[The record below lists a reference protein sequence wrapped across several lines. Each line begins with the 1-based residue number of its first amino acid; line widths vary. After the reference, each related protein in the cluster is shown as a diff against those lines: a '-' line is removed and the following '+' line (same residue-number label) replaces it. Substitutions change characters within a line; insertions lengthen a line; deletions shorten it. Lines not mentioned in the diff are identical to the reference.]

1 MLSTR
6 LSLENQKVVRSFVD
20 DGLKLYLPMNGPN
33 INTGLRLLGAG
44 SMEFDGTNDYV
55 LCGDDTSLDITDD
68 ITMMAWVKPA
78 TAGQTSHIAGRDKS
92 GQQSYSLNINGSN
105 KYEFVFYV
113 SGGAHK
119 VTSSTADTAN
129 VWVHLACT
137 RHKSSG
143 KNIIYVNGVA
153 EDTDTDST
161 AAIDNDDV
169 QFSIGATGDFGS
181 DFRGTI
187 KNVAIWNRAITATEV
202 QNVMYKS
209 YEEVS
214 GRLLSGMVSWWKLEE
229 SVVALAT
236 KAADS
241 HGSNTGTI
249 TGATVAAS
257 GSGSKYGGV
266 VPTLPRMVDNS
277 PKVQADAIGSGSAYF
292 DNTYTDY
299 ITGDDTGFP
308 ATSSARTVTFWMNAD
323 SVTTYGMMFAYGTNS
338 SSNAFVI
345 SWDDSNA
352 NITVGKYGG
361 NADSASST
369 TISLNTWHHIAVTH
383 DGSSTITYYLNGVA
397 DGTATLASLN
407 TTLDAFLIGDHLS
420 GWGGANS
427 FDGNICQ
434 VGIWDAVL
442 DQAQIQSI
450 MEKTYEELTAS
461 EKTNLV
467 SYWALDET
475 TYAEDLTGGLGTME
489 AGSGWVV
496 FGSPVNLAYSTSKFY
511 EGSQSLHVTDCADD
525 KGAQLSSQFS
535 IVTGEKIYVDAWVY
549 VVDGT
554 KVQVGMNGT
563 TESLFVEK
571 TVTANTWTNI
581 TQTFNASSS
590 TSTYVLFSAEDGY
603 DEFYVDSVTA
613 KKVAVADSTDN
624 NNYGILT

>member
-119 VTSSTADTAN
+119 VTSSTADTAG
-129 VWVHLACT
+129 VWVHLVCT

-249 TGATVAAS
+249 TGATVAAA
-257 GSGSKYGGV
+257 GSGIKYGGV

-277 PKVQADAIGSGSAYF
+277 PKVQADAIGDGSALF
-292 DNTYTDY
+292 DGVDDY
-299 ITGDDTGFP
+299 ISI
-308 ATSSARTVTFWMNAD
+308 A
-323 SVTTYGMMFAYGTNS
+323 
-338 SSNAFVI
+338 
-345 SWDDSNA
+345 DDSSLD
-352 NITVGKYGG
+352 ITT
-361 NADSASST
+361 DI
-369 TISLNTWHHIAVTH
+369 TISCWVKV
-383 DGSSTITYYLNGVA
+383 S
-397 DGTATLASLN
+397 
-407 TTLDAFLIGDHLS
+407 
-420 GWGGANS
+420 S
-427 FDGNICQ
+427 FDSDYDG
-434 VGIWDAVL
+434 
-442 DQAQIQSI
+442 
-450 MEKTYEELTAS
+450 
-461 EKTNLV
+461 LV
-467 SYWALDET
+467 SKD
-475 TYAEDLTGGLGTME
+475 DDGGIG
-489 AGSGWVV
+489 
-496 FGSPVNLAYSTSKFY
+496 
-511 EGSQSLHVTDCADD
+511 
-525 KGAQLSSQFS
+525 
-535 IVTGEKIYVDAWVY
+535 
-549 VVDGT
+549 
-554 KVQVGMNGT
+554 
-563 TESLFVEK
+563 
-571 TVTANTWTNI
+571 
-581 TQTFNASSS
+581 
-590 TSTYVLFSAEDGY
+590 
-603 DEFYVDSVTA
+603 
-613 KKVAVADSTDN
+613 
-624 NNYGILT
+624 